1 MAPTSISR
9 RRFLKIA
16 AATGALAVGA
26 DALWLE
32 PNHPVVTRVEIP
44 LLRLPREFDGF
55 TMVQLSDFHFDP
67 YFSAIPIRKAVRLAK
82 DLNPD
87 LVVLTGD
94 FVSAPVVKE
103 QVSNNRASMQAYP
116 CSEIL
121 KDLTARQGIWA
132 VMGNHDAATS
142 SVHVQTALMQVGIQV
157 LSNRAVPIERSGRR
171 FWLAGI
177 DDVLVGFPNLKAA
190 LRDVPPAEPVV
201 LLAHE
206 PDFADH
212 SANHSVDLQLSGHSH
227 GGQVRIPW
235 AGAIYL
241 PPMGRKYPRGLRKIK
256 DLTLYTNVG
265 LGTLYVPV
273 RFACAPE
280 LTFITLKSLAPA

>member
-1 MAPTSISR
+1 LAPTSTSR

-16 AATGALAVGA
+16 AATGSLAVGA
-26 DALWLE
+26 DASLLE

-44 LLRLPREFDGF
+44 LVRLPREFDGF
-55 TMVQLSDFHFDP
+55 TIVQLSDFHFDP
-67 YFSAIPIRKAVRLAK
+67 YFSAIPIRNAVRIARY
-82 DLNPD
+82 LNPD
-87 LVVLTGD
+87 LVALTGD

-116 CSEIL
+116 CSDLL
-121 KDLTARQGIWA
+121 KDLRAREGIWA

-142 SVHVQTALMQVGIQV
+142 SVHVQTALKQAGIQV
-157 LSNRAVPIERSGRR
+157 LSNRAVPIERGGRR

-177 DDVLVGFPNLKAA
+177 DDVLIGTPDLKGA
-190 LRDVPPAEPVV
+190 LRDVPPSEPVV
-201 LLAHE
+201 LLVHE
-206 PDFADH
+206 PDFADR

-235 AGAIYL
+235 VGAIYL

-256 DLTLYTNVG
+256 NLMLYTNVG
-265 LGTLYVPV
+265 LGTLYIPV

-280 LTFITLKSLAPA
+280 ITFITLKSLAPA